1 MKRSANDGHRLRV
14 FLCHCAKDKAIVRD
28 LHSRLQN
35 DGFAP
40 WLDEI
45 ELLPGQDWRECI
57 PAAVRRSHVVLIC
70 LSNEFNK
77 SGYRQREVRLAREVA
92 EEQPEGTIFLIP
104 VRLEDCDVPESL
116 GRWQY
121 VSLSQVDGY
130 ERLLESLKT
139 RSYALSRNR
148 QLYRL
153 LFMITAR
160 SGGDGRRLLLVTN
173 NNPGW
178 RVGTQPAELSRP
190 DTAYLLPYLE
200 DASFDD
206 RAGGADLSYALGME
220 SSAVELTIEPLVFR
234 STKYNPVFECDTDYS
249 FRFAQVRLIR
259 PVAALQSSRPELSLR
274 PHQFEWHSLQFL
286 MAHKP
291 TQDLNSDVLDEMA
304 RRFGLDLQG
313 TSLSLEKP
321 VPVELDDWP

>member
-1 MKRSANDGHRLRV
+1 MNSSTDDNRRLRV
-14 FLCHCAKDKAIVRD
+14 FLCHCAKDKALVRD

-45 ELLPGQDWRECI
+45 DLLPGQDWRECI
-57 PAAVRRSHVVLIC
+57 PAAVRNSHVVLVC
-70 LSNEFNK
+70 LSKEFNK
-77 SGYRQREVRLAREVA
+77 SGYRQKEVRLAREVA

-104 VRLEDCDVPESL
+104 VRLEDCVVPESL
-116 GRWQY
+116 GRLQY
-121 VSLSQVDGY
+121 VSLYQDDGY
-130 ERLLESLKT
+130 KRLLESLKV
-139 RSYALSRNR
+139 RSDALSRNR

-160 SGGDGRRLLLVTN
+160 SQGDGRRLLLVTN
-173 NNPGW
+173 NNLGW

-200 DASFDD
+200 DANFDD
-206 RAGGADLSYALGME
+206 RAGAADLSYALGLD
-220 SSAVELTIEPLVFR
+220 SSAVELTIGPLVFR
-234 STKYNPVFECDTDYS
+234 NTKYNPVFKCDTDYS
-249 FRFAQVRLIR
+249 FRFAQVRLVQ

-291 TQDLNSDVLDEMA
+291 TRDLNSDVLDEVVK
-304 RRFGLDLQG
+304 RFGHDLEKS
-313 TSLSLEKP
+313 SLSLEKP
-321 VPVELDDWP
+321 VPVELDG